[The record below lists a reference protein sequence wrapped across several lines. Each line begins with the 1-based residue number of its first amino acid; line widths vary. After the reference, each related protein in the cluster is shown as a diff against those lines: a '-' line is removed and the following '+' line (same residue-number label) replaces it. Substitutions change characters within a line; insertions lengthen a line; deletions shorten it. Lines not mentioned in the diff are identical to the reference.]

1 VEKHSLLRR
10 RPDPFVT
17 VNGYEVTSMS
27 LLKKLAEKLS
37 ANESGELKKIRVEAE
52 KRRSAKSS
60 ASLPKVDGDPLD
72 RTISTLNS
80 RIYGKPD

>member
-1 VEKHSLLRR
+1 
-10 RPDPFVT
+10 
-17 VNGYEVTSMS
+17 MS

>member
-1 VEKHSLLRR
+1 
-10 RPDPFVT
+10 
-17 VNGYEVTSMS
+17 MS

-72 RTISTLNS
+72 RTISTLKS